1 MPGDDVK
8 GSVRFEGVT
17 KNYGEVT
24 AVREVSFEIAPGTLV
39 TLLGPSGCGK
49 TTTLRL
55 IAGLEMAS
63 TGTIRIGA
71 EDVTRL
77 AATERDVSMVFQSYA
92 LFPHMTVL
100 ENVSYGL
107 NVDRRPKDEVRER
120 ADEGLALVG
129 LAGYGERLPSE
140 LSGGQQQRVAVAR
153 ALVLEPQVLLFDEPL
168 SNLDAKLRRRVREDI
183 RELQQKLGITS
194 VYVTHDQ
201 QEALAVSDRIIVMN
215 DAVIAQE
222 GSPHEL
228 YEAPADVFVAD
239 FIGDANLVDAEVMS
253 VDGDVATVRIGPVE
267 VRLAR
272 REFTPGPV
280 RVAIRPETV
289 ILEPAGAEEGI
300 HGTVTKSVYLG
311 SHMEYTVGTEL
322 GELFVI
328 QHRTD
333 APMPRGVRGLGQSRR
348 VGASA
353 WSDPE
358 ALSDGSVCRQD
369 QPRSG
374 ITPADRSAGDRESVP
389 PIDTHADGGV
399 DRRRPELVRSVRT
412 LAGKLRAPSGPLPA
426 IPGQ

>member
-8 GSVRFEGVT
+8 GSVRFEGVS
-17 KNYGEVT
+17 KNYGDVT
-24 AVREVSFEIAPGTLV
+24 AVRDVSFEIAPGTLV

-63 TGTIRIGA
+63 TGTVRIGA

-107 NVDRRPKDEVRER
+107 TVDRRPKDEVRDK

-239 FIGDANLVDAEVMS
+239 FIGDANLVDAEVTS

-267 VRLAR
+267 ARLR
-272 REFTPGPV
+272 RRQFDPGPA
-280 RVAIRPETV
+280 RVAIRPESV
-289 ILEPAGAEEGI
+289 VLEPAGTGSGI
-300 HGTVTKSVYLG
+300 HATVTKSVYLG
-311 SHMEYTVGTEL
+311 SHLEYSVETEL

-333 APMPRGVRGLGQSRR
+333 APMPRGSEV
-348 VGASA
+348 
-353 WSDPE
+353 
-358 ALSDGSVCRQD
+358 SV
-369 QPRSG
+369 SL
-374 ITPADRSAGDRESVP
+374 GDR
-389 PIDTHADGGV
+389 GV
-399 DRRRPELVRSVRT
+399 SLVR
-412 LAGKLRAPSGPLPA
+412 P
-426 IPGQ
+426 